1 MKPITLI
8 GLLALTATVGGASFS
23 ARVISD
29 ADDEAIRA
37 TIQHYFDGGYE
48 MRKGFYPD
56 ANMWYV
62 RDGTLHQ
69 VPIEDFLSRVE
80 ANADRPPGEVTKS
93 IVTIDRFGNAAVAK
107 LELKRPSSLIYDYM
121 SLLKI
126 NGEWLI
132 VNKIFDMETT
142 DKE

>member
-1 MKPITLI
+1 MKPITLVVI
-8 GLLALTATVGGASFS
+8 LALTATIGAASFS

-56 ANMWYV
+56 ANMLYV
-62 RDGTLHQ
+62 RDGALHQ
-69 VPIEDFLSRVE
+69 VPIKDFLSRVE
-80 ANADRPPGEVTKS
+80 ANADMPRGEVTKS
-93 IVTIDRFGNAAVAK
+93 IVTIDRFGNVAVAK

-126 NGEWLI
+126 DGEWLI

>member
-1 MKPITLI
+1 MKAITLVGI
-8 GLLALTATVGGASFS
+8 LALTATIGGASVS
-23 ARVISD
+23 ARVISNP
-29 ADDEAIRA
+29 DDEAIRA
-37 TIQHYFDGGYE
+37 TIQHYFNGGYE

-62 RDGTLHQ
+62 RDGTLNQ

-80 ANADRPPGEVTKS
+80 ANAGRSQGEVTKS

-126 NGEWLI
+126 DGEWLI
-132 VNKIFDMETT
+132 VNKIFDMEKT

>member
-1 MKPITLI
+1 MKPITLFGI
-8 GLLALTATVGGASFS
+8 LALTATVGGASLS
-23 ARVISD
+23 APVISD

-37 TIQHYFDGGYE
+37 TIQHYFDSGYE

-62 RDGTLHQ
+62 RDDTLHQ

-126 NGEWLI
+126 DGEWLI
-132 VNKIFDMETT
+132 VNKIFDIEKT

>member
-1 MKPITLI
+1 MK
-8 GLLALTATVGGASFS
+8 GLVFTGVIALALTVGGATF
-23 ARVISD
+23 ATHTTVD

-62 RDGTLHQ
+62 RDGQVNQ
-69 VPIEDFLSRVE
+69 VPIQDFISRVE
-80 ANADRPPGEVTKS
+80 ANADKPQGEVTKT
-93 IVTIDRFGNAAVAK
+93 IVSIDRFENAAVAK
-107 LELKRPSSLIYDYM
+107 LELKRPTSLIYDYM

-126 NGEWLI
+126 EGEWKI
-132 VNKIFDMETT
+132 VNKIFDIERT
-142 DKE
+142 E